1 MPLSVQHN
9 LGVTKKRTSNPMPT
23 HSILEM
29 APNPYQFGGLSHIVV
44 FVAIVNCVSY
54 REKIRIIL
62 DIIKDFIGRLIN

>member
-1 MPLSVQHN
+1 
-9 LGVTKKRTSNPMPT
+9 MPT

-29 APNPYQFGGLSHIVV
+29 APNPYQSGGLSHIVV